1 MIHQDDTEIKMTLKI
16 YVYIFC
22 IYMYIC
28 LENVDSNK
36 KKVKIQV

>member
-1 MIHQDDTEIKMTLKI
+1 MIHQDDTEIKMTIKI
-16 YVYIFC
+16 YVFC